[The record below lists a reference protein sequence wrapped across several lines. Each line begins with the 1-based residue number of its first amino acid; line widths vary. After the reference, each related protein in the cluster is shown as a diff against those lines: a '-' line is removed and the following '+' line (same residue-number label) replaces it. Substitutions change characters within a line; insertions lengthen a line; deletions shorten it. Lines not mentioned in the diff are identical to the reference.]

1 MHRHLA
7 KVSRYQSAATSLIL
21 LLALCLPSA
30 AQALSLERLFAFFNR
45 GGDASGQDPQ
55 RSEAVDLMGRL
66 SRLGQSHRD
75 NGDYLFEVD
84 ELRALVEAH
93 RGKPLQEAFDAMHR
107 ELLQRYPG
115 RIADNYRFIINQAG
129 GALGQVAILYASTNE
144 YLIFFGSPIA
154 NGGHSGRYNAE
165 FWDIMI
171 DGEMQT
177 FIEGEV
183 ERHVYRP
190 GDMAYLPRH
199 QAKGYRIPDHG
210 WMLEYSR
217 GNMVELFPFGVIA
230 PAMFVTLDWTA
241 AYAQISDFAKL
252 VFKNLDAAR

>member
-1 MHRHLA
+1 MHRHLV
-7 KVSRYQSAATSLIL
+7 KLSRYGSATASLIL
-21 LLALCLPSA
+21 LFALCQPSA

-45 GGDASGQDPQ
+45 GGDASAQDPQ
-55 RSEAVDLMGRL
+55 RSEAVDLMSRL

-75 NGDYLFEVD
+75 SGEYLFEVD

-93 RGKPLQEAFDAMHR
+93 RGKPLQEAFDAMHQ

-165 FWDIMI
+165 FWDFMI

-190 GDMAYLPRH
+190 GDVAYLPRH

-230 PAMFVTLDWTA
+230 PAMFVTLDWSA